1 MRFTIGRREHS
12 RGLNTERLKFRVK
25 SSGLMGLGFMV

>member
-12 RGLNTERLKFRVK
+12 RGLNTERLEFSVKSLGFRV
-25 SSGLMGLGFMV
+25 